1 MGPSSEGPVVDAC
14 AKCGRVHPRC
24 AAHPSGAEVLRPCGR
39 APMKGSRVCR
49 SHGGAAKQVKAK
61 AAERTAEQDA
71 RKAFGKLSDHAVP
84 VDDPFAEFAKLAGEA
99 VAWKDWAAGRIA
111 DLERIDSTDAKGTEQ
126 VRAQVALFERAM
138 DRCAGFLRDFA
149 KLGIED
155 RMSRVTV
162 AQRVAIVRAIESVMA
177 HLGVAGEERPVV
189 DAILAREL
197 STGR

>member
-1 MGPSSEGPVVDAC
+1 
-14 AKCGRVHPRC
+14 
-24 AAHPSGAEVLRPCGR
+24 
-39 APMKGSRVCR
+39 MKGSRVCR

-177 HLGVAGEERPVV
+177 HLGW
-189 DAILAREL
+189 LARNGRWWTRSWRE
-197 STGR
+197 SCRRDVDDDERRGRCCGGDRASSAARTG